1 MIELRPCETDAD
13 LEEWRRVRIAVTPY
27 ERTDSVEE
35 LRRNAS
41 PLRLMLL
48 AYRDGDLAGSGV
60 GGRGDT
66 ASGFAIPRVLPE
78 HRRQGVGTKLLYALA
93 EHVEAIG
100 LPDLG
105 GAADDEGAVAFGR
118 HFGFEETGR
127 QVEQMRAVAPDEP
140 WPAVPEGITLVSLA
154 ERPQLLARLYH
165 ELALDAFEDMP
176 TPRKVEITPEQWESE
191 WITWPEATFAAFA
204 DDELVGMAGLLRDV
218 DHPERAENALTTVRR
233 DFRGRGIARA
243 LKETT
248 IAWASDR
255 GLREIYTWTQTGNE
269 NMRAVNERLGYVTRT
284 ISISLRR
291 PLPLPEPAAPRR

>member
-1 MIELRPCETDAD
+1 MIELRPCESDTD
-13 LEEWRRVRIAVTPY
+13 LEAWRRVRIAVTPY

-35 LRRNAS
+35 LRQRAT
-41 PLRLMLL
+41 PERLMLL
-48 AYRDGDLAGSGV
+48 AYRDGELAGSGV

-78 HRRQGVGTKLLYALA
+78 HRRRGVGTKLLYTLA
-93 EHVEAIG
+93 EHVETLG

-118 HFGFEETGR
+118 HFGFEEVGR
-127 QVEQMRAVAPDEP
+127 QAEQVRAVAADEP
-140 WPAVPEGITLVSLA
+140 WPAVPDGLTLTSIA
-154 ERPQLLARLYH
+154 EQPELLERLYH

-204 DDELVGMAGLLRDV
+204 NGELVGMAGLLRDV
-218 DHPERAENALTTVRR
+218 DQPERAENALTTVRR
-233 DFRGRGIARA
+233 DFRGRGIARL

-269 NMRAVNERLGYVTRT
+269 NMRVVNERLGYITRT
-284 ISISLRR
+284 VSISLRR
-291 PLPLPEPAAPRR
+291 KLPL

>member
-1 MIELRPCETDAD
+1 MIELRPCESDTD
-13 LEEWRRVRIAVTPY
+13 LEAWRRVRIAVTPY

-35 LRRNAS
+35 LRQRAT
-41 PLRLMLL
+41 PERLMLL
-48 AYRDGDLAGSGV
+48 AYRDGELAGSGV

-78 HRRQGVGTKLLYALA
+78 HRRRGVGTKLLYTLA
-93 EHVEAIG
+93 EHVETLG

-118 HFGFEETGR
+118 HFGFEEVGR
-127 QVEQMRAVAPDEP
+127 QAEQVRVVAADEP
-140 WPAVPEGITLVSLA
+140 WPAVPDGLTLTSLA
-154 ERPQLLARLYH
+154 EQPELLGRLYH

-176 TPRKVEITPEQWESE
+176 TPRKVEITPDQWESE

-204 DDELVGMAGLLRDV
+204 DGELVGMAGLLRDV
-218 DHPERAENALTTVRR
+218 DQPERAENALTTVRR
-233 DFRGRGIARA
+233 DFRGRGIARL

-284 ISISLRR
+284 VSISLRR
-291 PLPLPEPAAPRR
+291 KLPL